1 LAKNYILS
9 NTYLLRGENLAG
21 TEIYTSLLLWF
32 GRALV
37 SSIICLALGYIGIKV
52 LTLETT
58 KIKEFETI
66 KGNALATS
74 LFVSGF
80 LVYAGLVIYGSMVN
94 PFFLSQSILIGSYFN
109 VERLIVML
117 VTFLVSLLFG
127 FIFYTVFAKL
137 KPFGM
142 DLVDINKHPLAIGLF
157 LFCYEIFL
165 GLIVFASLTI
175 PLA

>member
-1 LAKNYILS
+1 M
-9 NTYLLRGENLAG
+9 AG
-21 TEIYTSLLLWF
+21 TEIITSLLLWF

-37 SSIICLALGYIGIKV
+37 SSIICLALGYIGIKI

-58 KIKEFETI
+58 GINEFESI

-109 VERLIVML
+109 VQRLIV
-117 VTFLVSLLFG
+117 VVISFLVSLLFG
-127 FIFYTVFAKL
+127 LLFYLAFTKM

-142 DLVDINKHPLAIGLF
+142 VLTDINKNPLAVGIW

-165 GLIVFASLTI
+165 GLIIFGSLTI

>member
-1 LAKNYILS
+1 LR
-9 NTYLLRGENLAG
+9 RGEKLAG
-21 TEIYTSLLLWF
+21 TELYTSLLLWF

-37 SSIICLALGYIGIKV
+37 SSLICLALGYIGIKV

-80 LVYAGLVIYGSMVN
+80 LVYSGLVIYGSMVN

-109 VERLIVML
+109 VQRLL
-117 VTFLVSLLFG
+117 VVIISFAVSLLFG
-127 FIFYTVFAKL
+127 FIFYTVFARL

-142 DLVDINKHPLAIGLF
+142 DLEDINKQPVAVGVF
-157 LFCYEIFL
+157 LFSYEIFL
-165 GLIVFASLTI
+165 GIVMLASLTI
-175 PLA
+175 PIG

>member
-1 LAKNYILS
+1 M
-9 NTYLLRGENLAG
+9 GLAG
-21 TEIYTSLLLWF
+21 VEIATSLMLWF

-58 KIKEFETI
+58 GIKEFESI

-74 LFVSGF
+74 LFAGGF

-94 PFFLSQSILIGSYFN
+94 PFFLSQSVIVGSYFN
-109 VERLIVML
+109 VQRLIV
-117 VTFLVSLLFG
+117 VVVSFLVSLLFG
-127 FIFYTVFAKL
+127 FVFYFAFTKL

-142 DLVDINKHPLAIGLF
+142 ELNDINNHPLAIGVF
-157 LFCYEIFL
+157 LFCYQVFL
-165 GLIVFASLTI
+165 GLIIFGSLTI
-175 PLA
+175 PIG

>member
-1 LAKNYILS
+1 
-9 NTYLLRGENLAG
+9 LAG
-21 TEIYTSLLLWF
+21 TELYTSLLLWL

-37 SSIICLALGYIGIKV
+37 SSLICLVLGYIGIKV

-94 PFFLSQSILIGSYFN
+94 PL
-109 VERLIVML
+109 
-117 VTFLVSLLFG
+117 
-127 FIFYTVFAKL
+127 
-137 KPFGM
+137 
-142 DLVDINKHPLAIGLF
+142 PLAVHRNRF
-157 LFCYEIFL
+157 LL
-165 GLIVFASLTI
+165 
-175 PLA
+175 

>member
-1 LAKNYILS
+1 M
-9 NTYLLRGENLAG
+9 AG
-21 TEIYTSLLLWF
+21 TEIITSLLLWF
-32 GRALV
+32 GRALI

-58 KIKEFETI
+58 GINEFESI

-94 PFFLSQSILIGSYFN
+94 PFFLSQSVLVGSYFN
-109 VERLIVML
+109 VQRLV
-117 VTFLVSLLFG
+117 VVVVSFLVSLLFG
-127 FIFYTVFAKL
+127 FLFYLAFTKL

-142 DLVDINKHPLAIGLF
+142 VLNDINKQPLAVGVF

-165 GLIVFASLTI
+165 GLIIFGSLTI